1 MALSD
6 ILRDAGGDSIAA
18 NFDQV
23 AQAASPDALGAGM
36 AHAFRADETPP
47 FGDMVGQLFGRSS
60 SSQQAGLLNQI
71 LATVGP
77 SVAAALGGGI
87 LGRVLNPGQQQ
98 VTPEQASRVS
108 PQEVT
113 EIAKHAEQ
121 QNPEI
126 IDQVGRFYADH
137 AGLIKTLGGVAL
149 TAVLANMRSSSR

>member
-6 ILRDAGGDSIAA
+6 MLRDAGGDNIEAHYDTLTR
-18 NFDQV
+18 NV
-23 AQAASPDALGAGM
+23 SPDTLGEGVAN
-36 AHAFRADETPP
+36 AFRADETPP

-77 SVAAALGGGI
+77 AVAASLAGGA
-87 LGRVLNPGQQQ
+87 LGRVLHPGQQQ

-108 PQEVT
+108 PQDVT
-113 EIAKHAEQ
+113 EIAKHAQ
-121 QNPEI
+121 QQRPEI

-137 AGLIKTLGGVAL
+137 SDLVKTLGGVAL
-149 TAVLANMRSSSR
+149 TAVLANMRHLSR

>member
-23 AQAASPDALGAGM
+23 AQSASPDALGAGM

-71 LATVGP
+71 LSTVGP
-77 SVAAALGGGI
+77 AVASALAGGV
-87 LGRVLNPGQQQ
+87 LGRVLVPGQQQ
-98 VTPEQASRVS
+98 VTPEQASKVT

-113 EIAKHAEQ
+113 EIANHAQ
-121 QNPEI
+121 QHQPQI

-149 TAVLANMRSSSR
+149 TAVLANMRGNSR

>member
-1 MALSD
+1 MDFFEEHPMALSD
-6 ILRDAGGDSIAA
+6 ILRDAGGDSVAA

-23 AQAASPDALGAGM
+23 AQAASPEALGAG
-36 AHAFRADETPP
+36 
-47 FGDMVGQLFGRSS
+47 MVGQLFGHSS

-121 QNPEI
+121 QSPEI

-149 TAVLANMRSSSR
+149 TAVLANMRGSSR